1 MKCSTC
7 GQDNTNN
14 AHFCGICG
22 TPLVVSQSSGFAGTF
37 SELPMVRFPDAIKLG
52 FSNYFSFSGRST
64 RAEYWWW
71 VLFTIAGS
79 SILGFADT
87 IINVWAETV
96 QASLLR
102 PLFGLVTIIPS
113 IALGSRRLHDIG
125 KSGWWQL
132 AIISLMALGFI
143 LIIVGIVVAFISG
156 SDGDLGFV
164 VLLILVGS
172 GLCALVV
179 TFAWG
184 IRWFVRQGEDGPNE
198 YGPDP
203 RQPNSQQAYTH

>member
-14 AHFCGICG
+14 AQFCGICG
-22 TPLVVSQSSGFAGTF
+22 TPLVVSQASGVEGTF
-37 SELPMVRFPDAIKLG
+37 SGLPMVRFPYAIKLG

-71 VLFTIAGS
+71 VLFTIAGG
-79 SILGFADT
+79 SILGSVDT
-87 IINVWAETV
+87 IINVWAETG
-96 QASLLR
+96 QTSLLR

-132 AIISLMALGFI
+132 GLTLPILFGVI
-143 LIIVGIVVAFISG
+143 LIILGIVFAFISG
-156 SDGDLGFV
+156 SDGDVSLV
-164 VLLILVGS
+164 VLLILVGL
-172 GLCALVV
+172 GLCAFVV
-179 TFAWG
+179 SFIYWLLWFA
-184 IRWFVRQGEDGPNE
+184 RQGEDGPNK

-203 RQPNSQQAYTH
+203 RKSTSLLV

>member
-132 AIISLMALGFI
+132 GLTLPILFGVI
-143 LIIVGIVVAFISG
+143 LIILGIVFAFISG
-156 SDGDLGFV
+156 SDGDVSLV
-164 VLLILVGS
+164 VLLILVGL
-172 GLCALVV
+172 GLCAFVV
-179 TFAWG
+179 AFIYWL
-184 IRWFVRQGEDGPNE
+184 RWFARQGEDGPNK
-198 YGPDP
+198 YGSDP
-203 RQPNSQQAYTH
+203 RKSTPIRV